1 MTLHDTVA
9 LAIVLACA
17 LAMLFM
23 LRRYRKWRGAD
34 GEWIRKLAHIGTG
47 LLSISLPWVFSLG
60 ILILHTGLHYLWSVD
75 RTATRDPL
83 SPADPQSS
91 LRRSG

>member
-9 LAIVLACA
+9 LSIVLACA

-23 LRRYRKWRGAD
+23 LRLYRKLRGTD

-47 LLSISLPWVFSLG
+47 LLSISLPWVFSSLS
-60 ILILHTGLHYLWSVD
+60 LIHI
-75 RTATRDPL
+75 
-83 SPADPQSS
+83 
-91 LRRSG
+91 